1 MSLVTEFN
9 DYRQRMNEQILAA
22 DNKVIKRFFNLDTN
36 TYQAGALDVKIKE
49 MLGLACS
56 MVLRCDDCI
65 KYHLGKCQEEGLN
78 DEEIYEVFAI
88 ANLIGGS
95 IVIPHFRRAVEYWEA
110 LKLEPG
116 YTAPPAAG
124 IPTPR
129 QAADAAQQ
137 RHEQAAHGIASS
149 ATSTETTGA

>member
-9 DYRQRMNEQILAA
+9 DYRQRMNEKIMAA

-36 TYQAGALDVKIKE
+36 TYQEGALSVKTKE
-49 MLGLACS
+49 IVGLACS

-65 KYHLGKCQEEGLN
+65 KYHLGKCYEEKLT
-78 DEEIYEVFAI
+78 DEEVYEVFAI

-110 LKLEPG
+110 LKE
-116 YTAPPAAG
+116 
-124 IPTPR
+124 
-129 QAADAAQQ
+129 
-137 RHEQAAHGIASS
+137 ES
-149 ATSTETTGA
+149 ATPAPIHAEHQA